1 LRGPIHLSYRQRQVI
16 ELLAAGLK
24 NREIAQE
31 LGIGTDVIK
40 NYVRNIF
47 VATGTRNRV
56 ELALWYEARM
66 HEAKRMR
73 PKLS

>member
-1 LRGPIHLSYRQRQVI
+1 MRGPIHLSHRQQQVI

-47 VATGTRNRV
+47 VATGTRNHV
-56 ELALWYEARM
+56 ELALWHEARM
-66 HEAKRMR
+66 HEVKRMR